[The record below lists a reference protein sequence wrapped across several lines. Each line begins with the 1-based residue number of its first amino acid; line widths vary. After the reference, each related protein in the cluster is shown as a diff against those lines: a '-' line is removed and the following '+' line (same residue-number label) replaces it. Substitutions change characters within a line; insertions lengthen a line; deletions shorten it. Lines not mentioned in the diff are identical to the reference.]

1 MLNSSRIHK
10 LCYNI
15 RMTKSK
21 RPKIGLALGSGG
33 ARGIAH
39 IGVIKILEENHIPID
54 YIAGTS
60 IGALVGGFFAA
71 GLDIKEIERLSL
83 ETNWRKVF
91 SFLDPRLTQSLIGG
105 EKVKTFINE
114 QIGSKTF
121 EECRIPFTAVATDL
135 KNGEIVSMNT
145 GDMASAIRASISIP
159 LVFKPV
165 ETFDKLLADGGLSA
179 PVPVEIVRNM
189 GADIVIAVNL
199 NKHYCDEDWKPGW
212 YNIADNSL
220 NILQHHLAQFN
231 VRNADLV
238 IDINAGQSSWYD
250 FVNGKDKIAI
260 GEKAAEDILPKLR
273 ELIAEKRGGWSLKKI
288 ISWFRS

>member
-1 MLNSSRIHK
+1 
-10 LCYNI
+10 
-15 RMTKSK
+15 MTKSK